1 MKKLIEQI
9 EKHPIRTVGIIAAMV
24 VAVGLIGAGIVHIT
38 FKIHCSAEWLQ
49 AEWKAGNALGYV
61 GAILSAIAATLMS
74 VATVYIAY
82 KSYQQS
88 RLFQQKEE
96 DRECANTLYPV
107 FIIERVECDGET
119 IEPSEGKYLIKNLNA
134 SIYLR
139 NIGIGPAFK
148 VEYERGFG
156 RKVKFSTWD
165 DNHTIIQANE
175 VTKLIQIEV
184 RKRQIDY
191 SKKIRYENILGY
203 VYEQKLNYRVIH
215 EPIPVS
221 ETEYRDEY
229 AEGTYYLEI
238 QNMGEQQR
246 IGRKEK

>member
-24 VAVGLIGAGIVHIT
+24 VVVGLIGAGIVHIA

-49 AEWKAGNALGYV
+49 AEWKAGDALGYV

-74 VATVYIAY
+74 AATVYIAY

-107 FIIERVECDGET
+107 FIIERVESDGET

-134 SIYLR
+134 DIYLR

-148 VEYERGFG
+148 VKYVNKFG
-156 RKVKFSTWD
+156 RKVKFSDWD
-165 DNHTIIQANE
+165 DNHTVVQTKD
-175 VTKLIQIEV
+175 VTTPISIKENT
-184 RKRQIDY
+184 REKDY
-191 SKKIRYENILGY
+191 SKTLRYENILGY

-221 ETEYRDEY
+221 ETEYGDEY

-238 QNMGEQQR
+238 QNLGEQQR

>member
-9 EKHPIRTVGIIAAMV
+9 EKHPIRTVGIIVAMV

-49 AEWKAGNALGYV
+49 VEWEAGDALGYV

-74 VATVYIAY
+74 AATVYIAY

-119 IEPSEGKYLIKNLNA
+119 IESSEGKYLIKNLDA

-165 DNHTIIQANE
+165 DNHTVVQTNDMTPIHIKVGKQANA
-175 VTKLIQIEV
+175 
-184 RKRQIDY
+184 Y

-203 VYEQKLNYRVIH
+203 TYEQELNYRITH
-215 EPIPVS
+215 DPIIVGK
-221 ETEYRDEY
+221 TEDGYVYDE
-229 AEGTYYLEI
+229 GKYYLEI
-238 QNMGEQQR
+238 QNIGEQQR

>member
-9 EKHPIRTVGIIAAMV
+9 EKHSIRTVGIIAAMV

-49 AEWKAGNALGYV
+49 AEWKAGDALGYV

-165 DNHTIIQANE
+165 DNHMISS
-175 VTKLIQIEV
+175 
-184 RKRQIDY
+184 Y
-191 SKKIRYENILGY
+191 
-203 VYEQKLNYRVIH
+203 
-215 EPIPVS
+215 
-221 ETEYRDEY
+221 
-229 AEGTYYLEI
+229 
-238 QNMGEQQR
+238 
-246 IGRKEK
+246 

>member
-9 EKHPIRTVGIIAAMV
+9 EKHPIRTVGIIVAMV

-49 AEWKAGNALGYV
+49 AEWKAGDALGYV
-61 GAILSAIAATLMS
+61 GAILSAIAATSMS
-74 VATVYIAY
+74 AATVYIAY

-107 FIIERVECDGET
+107 FVIERVECDGET

-221 ETEYRDEY
+221 ETEYGDEY

>member
-24 VAVGLIGAGIVHIT
+24 VVIGMIGAGIVHIA

-49 AEWKAGNALGYV
+49 AEWEAGDALGYT
-61 GAILSAIAATLMS
+61 GAVISTIATILMS
-74 VATVYIAY
+74 AATVYIAY

-88 RLFQQKEE
+88 KLFQQKEE
-96 DRECANTLYPV
+96 DRECANILYPV

-119 IEPSEGKYLIKNLNA
+119 IKPFEGKYLMKNLNA
-134 SIYLR
+134 NIYLR

-156 RKVKFSTWD
+156 RKVKFSAWD

-175 VTKLIQIEV
+175 VTKLIQIKV
-184 RKRQIDY
+184 GKREIDY

-203 VYEQKLNYRVIH
+203 VYEQKLYYRVTH
-215 EPIPVS
+215 EPIFVR
-221 ETEYRDEY
+221 ETEYGDEY
-229 AEGTYYLEI
+229 TEGTYYLEI
-238 QNMGEQQR
+238 QNIGEQQR

>member
-1 MKKLIEQI
+1 MKKLMEWI
-9 EKHPIRTVGIIAAMV
+9 EKHPVRTFGIIAAMV
-24 VAVGLIGAGIVHIT
+24 VAVGIIGAGIVHIA
-38 FKIHCSAEWLQ
+38 FKIYCSAEWLQ
-49 AEWKAGNALGYV
+49 AEWEAGDALGYT
-61 GAILSAIAATLMS
+61 GAVISTIATILMS
-74 VATVYIAY
+74 AATVYIAY

-88 RLFQQKEE
+88 RLFQKNNEE
-96 DRECANTLYPV
+96 RECADTLYPV
-107 FIIERVECDGET
+107 FVIERVESDGET

-134 SIYLR
+134 NIYLR

-156 RKVKFSTWD
+156 RKVIFSTWD
-165 DNHTIIQANE
+165 DNHTVVQTKE
-175 VTKLIQIEV
+175 VTTPISIKENT
-184 RKRQIDY
+184 REKDY
-191 SKKIRYENILGY
+191 SKTLRYENILGY

-221 ETEYRDEY
+221 ETEYGDEY